1 MFGCHL
7 NKKKEVK
14 EAGADGEGR
23 ERERKGPM
31 WKLRKWTK
39 DGGYKTVVGATASS
53 PLETDDQGR
62 HLPETEERDVAKME
76 DISAPITAQKV
87 HIIIVIS

>member
-23 ERERKGPM
+23 ERERKGQM

-53 PLETDDQGR
+53 PLETNDQGK
-62 HLPETEERDVAKME
+62 HLPEERDVAEME
-76 DISAPITAQKV
+76 DISAPKTAQKV
-87 HIIIVIS
+87 HIIVIS